1 MRDFFASRMY
11 HFSDVVLVESLN
23 SNPPHYLSFEQRSNV
38 ECTAFKKSFHSETDD
53 GLHAPSVLAIR
64 ITH

>member
-11 HFSDVVLVESLN
+11 HFSDVILVESLN

-38 ECTAFKKSFHSETDD
+38 NAKRVFIPEMGDD
-53 GLHAPSVLAIR
+53 LHAPSVLAIR